1 MAMVISDIEKREM
14 IIRLLDGF
22 GLNSDQKT
30 NATIGLPDKSSQ
42 FVYMLPCPLGYPR
55 ALEEESNSG

>member
-30 NATIGLPDKSSQ
+30 NATIGLPDKTPQ
-42 FVYMLPCPLGYPR
+42 DFYLLR
-55 ALEEESNSG
+55 

>member
-30 NATIGLPDKSSQ
+30 NATIGLPDKTPQDFYLLRCTWIPHEHRRKELSI
-42 FVYMLPCPLGYPR
+42 G
-55 ALEEESNSG
+55 